1 MALSALE
8 TLTAEITGLSRPI
21 GEKAMLDWQ
30 LSKIRGAMRRAAER
44 NSRYAERFR
53 DVDIDSIRTLDD
65 YAVVPFTYPEELTD
79 NAVSFVCEPERNIS
93 RITSLRTSGST
104 GAPKRVYFT
113 DNDLNRTIRL
123 FELGMRPVIG
133 GDGSRCLIMMS
144 DSTPGS
150 LASLLKEGVERSGFP
165 AEIYGTIR
173 DFSDA
178 AKSVR
183 NGDAI
188 VGIPWQMLSLCRE
201 HPELRPASVL
211 LSADYVPSPVP
222 DAIRSAWKCRVYT
235 HYGLTETCFGCA
247 VQCGEHSAHHIRHDC
262 LLIEIINPESGRRL
276 DFGEEGEIVITAFL
290 NEAMPLFRYRTG
302 DISSLENGLCEC
314 GSVLPRLRAVKGRL
328 KNRITIDG
336 KTFSIETMDDVLY
349 ALPEL
354 WQYEASFKCRLD
366 KNALKITA
374 VGPKSLN
381 IAEIY
386 AVVSSVLPKDIEI
399 IVEKGKNFEEIK
411 KRRIECIWHG
421 EE

>member
-8 TLTAEITGLSRPI
+8 TLTAEITGLGRPI
-21 GEKAMLDWQ
+21 DEKAMLDWQ
-30 LSKIRGAMRRAAER
+30 LSKIRVAMRRAAER
-44 NSRYAERFR
+44 NSRYAERFKGI
-53 DVDIDSIRTLDD
+53 DIDSIRTLDD
-65 YAVVPFTYPEELTD
+65 YAAVPFTYPEELTD

-144 DSTPGS
+144 DPTPGS

-188 VGIPWQMLSLCRE
+188 VGIPWQMLRLCRE
-201 HPELRPASVL
+201 HHELRPASVL

-247 VQCGEHSAHHIRHDC
+247 VQCAEHSAHHIRHDC
-262 LLIEIINPESGRRL
+262 LLIEIIDPESGRRL

-314 GSVLPRLRAVKGRL
+314 GSRLPRLRAVKGRL

-336 KTFSIETMDDVLY
+336 RTFSIETMDDALY

-354 WQYEASFKCRLD
+354 WQYEAELKHGMDEQELIVKVIGSDSLSCGDLKE
-366 KNALKITA
+366 ALLRILPSQMKLTLEIGDWLFTA
-374 VGPKSLN
+374 RKRIISN
-381 IAEIY
+381 I
-386 AVVSSVLPKDIEI
+386 P
-399 IVEKGKNFEEIK
+399 
-411 KRRIECIWHG
+411 
-421 EE
+421 